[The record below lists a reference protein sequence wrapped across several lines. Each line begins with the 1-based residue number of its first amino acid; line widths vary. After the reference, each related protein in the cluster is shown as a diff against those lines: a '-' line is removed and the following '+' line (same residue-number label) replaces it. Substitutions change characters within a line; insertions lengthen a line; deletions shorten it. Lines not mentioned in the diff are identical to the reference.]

1 MAPITLPAAGSTTF
15 PRQISDSIFEDVSR
29 GSVVQQLARRVNL
42 PESGTMIPIT
52 TEKPKAGW
60 VTEGQRKPTT
70 NAAQSFVN
78 MDRKKLSAII
88 VFSMEYV
95 RSDPSRLYANIRP
108 QLQEAF
114 STAFDLAAIHGVSH
128 DGTAGPFP
136 TSLDQTTKAVELGTT
151 AQANGGTYGDIVAGL
166 KLLTDDRKR
175 LNGFA
180 VDPMAEPVLLA
191 SVDLNGRPIWV
202 DAPVTDTVS
211 NRLIGRPAGISEGVG
226 GEVNGTATDL
236 RMIGGDWSKVA
247 YGVGTNISY
256 TVSREATVTIDGTL
270 TSLWEN
276 NLVAMLAEAEYGF
289 VVGDP
294 DAFVRYTDAVGTA
307 PAA

>member
-15 PRQISDSIFEDVSR
+15 PRQISESIFEDVAKE
-29 GSVVQQLARRVNL
+29 SVVQKLARRVNL
-42 PESGTMIPIT
+42 PDSGTMIPIT

-95 RSDPSRLYANIRP
+95 RSDPSKLYANIRP

-114 STAFDLAAIHGVSH
+114 ATAFDLAAIHGKAH
-128 DGTAGPFP
+128 DNSAGPFP
-136 TSLDQTTKAVELGTT
+136 SYLAQTAKAVELGST

-191 SVDLNGRPIWV
+191 SVDLQGRPIWV

-211 NRLIGRPAGISEGVG
+211 NRLLGRPAGISEGVA
-226 GEVNGTATDL
+226 GEINDAATDL
-236 RMIGGDWSKVA
+236 RILGGDWSKAA
-247 YGVGTNISY
+247 YGVGANITY

-289 VVGDP
+289 VVGDV
-294 DAFVRYTDAVGTA
+294 DSFVRYTDAPAA
-307 PAA
+307 PAV